1 MKIIKKFNENFH
13 ELRPT
18 SGKDPVLKINDA
30 KKFYSLEKENF
41 LFENIYDENI
51 SERKIN
57 YKDKLN
63 PKLFE
68 NEKLK
73 EKIRKK
79 LYKIAMDF
87 YEDIDTDVELLDIWL
102 TGSIANYNYNSYSDI
117 DLHLILDFSK
127 VNDDIELV
135 EKAFDGERYVWNL
148 KHNIVIQG
156 YEVEIYVQDINAKH
170 ASSGLYS
177 IMNDK
182 WVKKPKYNRPIMDQ
196 KDVDELYE
204 ERVKDIE
211 KFVNLSKEKLDADD
225 TELYYSAAK
234 KFKKKIQKART
245 DGLSIIGE
253 FSLDN
258 LVFKKLRK
266 TGKFGKLIN
275 AITRLYDKKYSQQ

>member
-13 ELRPT
+13 EPQQN
-18 SGKDPVLKINDA
+18 SSKDSTEFNL
-30 KKFYSLEKENF
+30 LEKEKL
-41 LFENIYDENI
+41 LFENVYNENMN
-51 SERKIN
+51 ERKIN
-57 YKDKLN
+57 YKNKLN

-68 NEKLK
+68 DEKLK
-73 EKIRKK
+73 EKIREK

-87 YEDIDTDVELLDIWL
+87 YEDIDTNVELLDIWL
-102 TGSIANYNYNSYSDI
+102 TGSIANYNYNFCSDI

-135 EKAFDGERYVWNL
+135 EKAFDGERYTWNL
-148 KHNIVIQG
+148 RHNIVIQG

-170 ASSGLYS
+170 ASSGIYS

-182 WVKKPKYNRPIMDQ
+182 WFKKPKYNRPIMDQ
-196 KDVDELYE
+196 QDVDKRYG

-211 KFVNLSKEKLDADD
+211 KFVDLSKEDLDANDA
-225 TELYYSAAK
+225 ELYYSAAK
-234 KFKKKIQKART
+234 KCKKKIQKART

-275 AITRLYDKKYSQQ
+275 AITRLYDKKYSQ